1 MSSVLVRLAE
11 PAEFDTVARLTLAA
25 YEADGQLKDD
35 RSYAPTLADVATR
48 AGAGELLVAVDEAS
62 GRLLGSVT
70 FVLPGSRYA
79 ELSGAGEA
87 EFRMLSVDPAAQGRG
102 VGEALTRA
110 CLSRAAAL
118 GCHAVVIS
126 TRTFTEPAH
135 RLYHRVG
142 FVRTPAADWSPVPGV
157 DLIAW
162 RYDLTA
168 AGR

>member
-1 MSSVLVRLAE
+1 MSPVVVRPAE

-25 YEADGQLKDD
+25 YEADGQLKED
-35 RSYAPTLADVATR
+35 RGYAPTLADVAGR
-48 AGAGELLVAVDEAS
+48 AATGELLVAVDEVT

-79 ELSGAGEA
+79 ELAGTGEA

-110 CLSRAAAL
+110 CLARAAEL

-142 FVRTPAADWSPVPGV
+142 FVRTPGADWSPVPGV

-162 RYDLTA
+162 RYDLTT
-168 AGR
+168 AGP